1 MLSAGI
7 VNETGAVGKVEICY
21 TEEKPELDVSPFLN
35 EERIL
40 IDAIGILPGDFIKK
54 HKVETVHIDCVG
66 GVEQVILFP
75 ESWTAN

>member
-40 IDAIGILPGDFIKK
+40 IDAIGILPGDFI
-54 HKVETVHIDCVG
+54 
-66 GVEQVILFP
+66 Q
-75 ESWTAN
+75 WN